1 MFIKSLNNFILL
13 LILAFLTLLLSE
25 AATFFLDLNRLLY
38 KNLSE
43 QLTLKQI
50 EAYFATQSRWQWL
63 QYVLLP
69 VVLYL
74 KSTVLAWILAI
85 GVFFYGLELSHKN
98 YWKIVLQAEFIFLVS
113 VLVKILWFVI
123 IQPEFSLE
131 EVQQFVPFSLQSIL
145 DTTTIPSWALYPL
158 QLLNVFEGLYWVLLA
173 VLLNQASGSKKGALI
188 VVSSYGPALFIWIIF
203 IMFLTLN
210 LN

>member
-1 MFIKSLNNFILL
+1 MFIKPLNNFILL

-85 GVFFYGLELSHKN
+85 GGFFYGLELSHKN

-158 QLLNVFEGLYWVLLA
+158 QLLNVFEGLYWVLLV

>member
-1 MFIKSLNNFILL
+1 MLLKPLNNFILL

-85 GVFFYGLELSHKN
+85 GGFFYGLELSHKN
-98 YWKIVLQAEFIFLVS
+98 
-113 VLVKILWFVI
+113 
-123 IQPEFSLE
+123 
-131 EVQQFVPFSLQSIL
+131 
-145 DTTTIPSWALYPL
+145 
-158 QLLNVFEGLYWVLLA
+158 
-173 VLLNQASGSKKGALI
+173 
-188 VVSSYGPALFIWIIF
+188 
-203 IMFLTLN
+203 
-210 LN
+210 

>member
-1 MFIKSLNNFILL
+1 MLLKPLNNFILL

-85 GVFFYGLELSHKN
+85 GGFFYGLELSHKN

-131 EVQQFVPFSLQSIL
+131 EVEQFVPFSLQSIL

-158 QLLNVFEGLYWVLLA
+158 QLLNVFEGLYWVLLV

>member
-1 MFIKSLNNFILL
+1 MFIKPLNNFILL

-85 GVFFYGLELSHKN
+85 GGFFYGLELSHKN

-158 QLLNVFEGLYWVLLA
+158 QLLNVFEGLYWVLLV

-210 LN
+210 LS

>member
-1 MFIKSLNNFILL
+1 
-13 LILAFLTLLLSE
+13 
-25 AATFFLDLNRLLY
+25 LDLNRLLY

-85 GVFFYGLELSHKN
+85 GGFFYGLELSHKN

-158 QLLNVFEGLYWVLLA
+158 QLLNVFEGLYWVLLV

-210 LN
+210 LS

>member
-1 MFIKSLNNFILL
+1 
-13 LILAFLTLLLSE
+13 LLSE

-85 GVFFYGLELSHKN
+85 GGFFYGLEISHKN

-158 QLLNVFEGLYWVLLA
+158 QLLNVFEGLYWVLLV